1 MPRHWPGCED
11 TDHTPSALR
20 EWVICQEMACMLG
33 TIKGFAQMPWW
44 IDGKEKND
52 ILVPQSREL
61 TSHVEL
67 RFACGH

>member
-11 TDHTPSALR
+11 IDHMPSALR
-20 EWVICQEMACMLG
+20 ELVIWQEMACMLG
-33 TIKGFAQMPWW
+33 TLKRFAQVPRWV
-44 IDGKEKND
+44 DGKEKNE

-67 RFACGH
+67 RFVYEH